1 MVVTLQEEKEAEPL
15 EKDITQDR
23 DWTPLYK
30 AGGIAALL
38 AAVLFRR
45 NIGAEVSLFTG
56 VEAIPR
62 SAAGWYTLLQSNPF
76 IGLSFLAV
84 FDNVNY
90 ALLGLMFLALG
101 AALWQAHKSAA
112 TIALASGM
120 VGIAV
125 GFATNIALTMLSLS
139 QQYATATSEA
149 QKAALLAAGQAILA
163 TNDPLATFP
172 GTGVYVSLLLIAL
185 AGLLFS
191 VLMLRSNRVT
201 AIVGLL
207 ASGCDLAYCLT
218 VAFAPFLRAYL
229 LAAGGLFWM
238 LWHLMVGWGL
248 VQLSRV
254 KDEGG

>member
-1 MVVTLQEEKEAEPL
+1 MDKG
-15 EKDITQDR
+15 ITRNR
-23 DWTPLYK
+23 DWTTLYK
-30 AGGIAALL
+30 TGGIAALL

-45 NIGAEVSLFTG
+45 NIGAELSLFTG

-62 SAAGWYTLLQSNPF
+62 SAAEWYTLLQGNPF
-76 IGLSFLAV
+76 IGLAFLAV
-84 FDNVNY
+84 FDIVNY
-90 ALLGLMFLALG
+90 ALVGLVFLALG
-101 AALWQAHKSAA
+101 AAFWQAHKSAA
-112 TIALASGM
+112 AIALASGL

-125 GFATNIALTMLSLS
+125 DFATNISLTMLSLS
-139 QQYATATSEA
+139 QQYAAVTSEA

-172 GTGVYVSLLLIAL
+172 GTGAYVSLLLIAL

-191 VLMLRSNRVT
+191 VLLLRSNRVT

-229 LAAGGLFWM
+229 LAAGGLFWV
-238 LWHLMVGWGL
+238 LWHLMVGWKL
-248 VQLSRV
+248 LQLSRG
-254 KDEGG
+254 EG

>member
-1 MVVTLQEEKEAEPL
+1 LDQG
-15 EKDITQDR
+15 ITRNR
-23 DWTPLYK
+23 DWTTLYRT
-30 AGGIAALL
+30 GGIAALL

-62 SAAGWYTLLQSNPF
+62 SAVEWYTLLQSNPF

-84 FDNVNY
+84 FDIANY
-90 ALLGLMFLALG
+90 ALVGLVFLALG
-101 AALWQAHKSAA
+101 AAFWQAHRSAA
-112 TIALASGM
+112 AIALASGM

-125 GFATNIALTMLSLS
+125 GFATDIALTMLSLS
-139 QQYATATSEA
+139 QQYVAATSEA

-172 GTGVYVSLLLIAL
+172 STGAYVSLLLIAL

-191 VLMLRSNRVT
+191 VLMLRTNRVT

-229 LAAGGLFWM
+229 LAAGGLFWV
-238 LWHLMVGWGL
+238 LWHLMVGWRL
-248 VQLSRV
+248 LQLSRG
-254 KDEGG
+254 EG

>member
-1 MVVTLQEEKEAEPL
+1 MAEG
-15 EKDITQDR
+15 IARNR
-23 DWTPLYK
+23 DWTTLYRT
-30 AGGIAALL
+30 GGIAALL
-38 AAVLFRR
+38 AAALFRR

-62 SAAGWYTLLQSNPF
+62 SAGGWYTLLQSNPF
-76 IGLSFLAV
+76 IGLAFLAV
-84 FDNVNY
+84 FDIVNY

-101 AALWQAHKSAA
+101 AAFWTAHKSAA
-112 TIALASGM
+112 AIALASGM
-120 VGIAV
+120 VGISV

-139 QQYATATSEA
+139 QQYAAVTSEA

-172 GTGVYVSLLLIAL
+172 GTGEYVSLLLIAL

-191 VLMLRSNRVT
+191 VLLLRSNRVT

-229 LAAGGLFWM
+229 LAAGGLFWV
-238 LWHLMVGWGL
+238 LWHLMVGWKL
-248 VQLSRV
+248 LQLSRG
-254 KDEGG
+254 KG